1 MKGLFAEVK
10 ATLPVSGDDYD
21 AEIIMQIK
29 AAALDLTTSAE
40 IRLPGT
46 IAISRTLREATTA
59 GAEEWIVTDH
69 STVKDELVITA
80 IAVWCQM
87 RIGNPPNYDNLLK
100 AYESLKG
107 QMRLSRRYTHYGE
120 VGGRCG

>member
-1 MKGLFAEVK
+1 MFAEVK

-46 IAISRTLREATTA
+46 IAISRTLREATTSEPEA
-59 GAEEWIVTDH
+59 WIVTDH
-69 STVKDELVITA
+69 STVKDELVMTA

-87 RIGNPPNYDNLLK
+87 RIGNPPNYDNLLR

-107 QMRLSRRYTHYGE
+107 QMRLSKRYTHYDSGE
-120 VGGRCG
+120 AGGRCG

>member
-1 MKGLFAEVK
+1 MFAEVK

-46 IAISRTLREATTA
+46 IAISRTLREATTS
-59 GAEEWIVTDH
+59 EPETWIVTDH
-69 STVKDELVITA
+69 STVKDELVMTA

-87 RIGNPPNYDNLLK
+87 RIGNPPNYDSLLK

-107 QMRLSRRYTHYGE
+107 QMRLSRRYTHYDSGE
-120 VGGRCG
+120 AGGRCG